1 VRCYPINQKQTATN
15 ATQGRSDRTVQ
26 RGCASTCATDA
37 TLKCRHPGLGRHE
50 TSKPATAYVGS
61 IPAAGVQM
69 GQDTTTITVTTD
81 QREQLERRKVHE
93 REPLRDV
100 VARLLDDAGDSAEID
115 DLREQLD
122 RIERTLREGD
132 D

>member
-1 VRCYPINQKQTATN
+1 
-15 ATQGRSDRTVQ
+15 
-26 RGCASTCATDA
+26 
-37 TLKCRHPGLGRHE
+37 
-50 TSKPATAYVGS
+50 
-61 IPAAGVQM
+61 M